1 MISLNKVD
9 SLLDSANDKNVLT
22 KKHQT
27 TNDIINQVLEQHKS
41 NTIEAKRIAHLFDAG
56 NAYGTC
62 LNIWNFLKYNVPYI
76 VEPSNR
82 QTTKTLSRMLWDAKR
97 GLGNDCKH
105 FSGFTGA
112 ILSALGYKFRY
123 RFTGYS
129 NYIPTPTHVYCV
141 CNEKNKEIV
150 IDAVL
155 SGFDTEKPYKFKIDK
170 TMSLYKLSGID
181 EQQIGKVNFKKTFN
195 AVKKGVKQ
203 ATQFA
208 TDKAKQA
215 ANYAK
220 VEAERIAKQVA
231 QGTKTIGLAIP
242 RNGFLL
248 LVGQNVFNLA
258 GKMRDENFNSLAW
271 WTNDWGGNRT
281 DLLAAIA
288 NGKNKARIFG
298 INENDLIIPQNMG
311 MIGEPV
317 TITSAVASASAILA
331 KIAPYLDKL
340 EKAQKTFDKGKAQ
353 FDKGKKQF
361 TDAIDKGKKDFQAAT
376 GVNITDVIWKKEA
389 GQTGSKNSLDAS
401 DVKNTSVTDANNVAN
416 AIVNKATGGGLKI
429 DNKILM
435 IGGAAALVAILLL
448 NKKK

>member
-1 MISLNKVD
+1 VISLNKVD

-41 NTIEAKRIAHLFDAG
+41 NTIEAKKIAYLFDAG

-170 TMSLYKLSGID
+170 TMSLYKLSGVED
-181 EQQIGKVNFKKTFN
+181 EQLIGKVNFKKTFN
-195 AVKKGVKQ
+195 AVKKSVKQ
-203 ATQFA
+203 GANFA
-208 TDKAKQA
+208 KNAAEKVAKTVVQG
-215 ANYAK
+215 AK
-220 VEAERIAKQVA
+220 
-231 QGTKTIGLAIP
+231 TYSLAIP
-242 RNGFLL
+242 RNAF
-248 LVGQNVFNLA
+248 
-258 GKMRDENFNSLAW
+258 
-271 WTNDWGGNRT
+271 
-281 DLLAAIA
+281 
-288 NGKNKARIFG
+288 
-298 INENDLIIPQNMG
+298 
-311 MIGEPV
+311 
-317 TITSAVASASAILA
+317 
-331 KIAPYLDKL
+331 
-340 EKAQKTFDKGKAQ
+340 
-353 FDKGKKQF
+353 
-361 TDAIDKGKKDFQAAT
+361 
-376 GVNITDVIWKKEA
+376 
-389 GQTGSKNSLDAS
+389 
-401 DVKNTSVTDANNVAN
+401 
-416 AIVNKATGGGLKI
+416 
-429 DNKILM
+429 
-435 IGGAAALVAILLL
+435 ILLL
-448 NKKK
+448 RFNVKGWATGLKNQTFDQLNWWTKWGGDRTVLMNAIREGAKNKRILGIDENEVLIPSMVGGIGEAVTIASALATATPIIVK